1 MEPRAATPDPSIVA
15 LLRRS
20 ALCQGLSRDE
30 LLEVA
35 SAVRP
40 AAYRSGDVICR
51 QNEPCDRMYLVARGR
66 VRLTVERR
74 DGEFRL
80 LETLGPGDHFGE
92 LALVTDT
99 QRTST
104 ATAVMDTQLL
114 ELDKRAFVQLMARV
128 PGFAVNL
135 SRSLGFRLHWQTM
148 GHTAR
153 HALQVVGLAHAAGR
167 TMHVAPLLAEALA
180 ADGETIHVLC
190 DRRATW
196 PTGLVYLVERIPET
210 DEAARAQLAR
220 ERLHQVLEHHERV
233 LVEQSQDAPVHRL
246 AAILTQCEEVWWL
259 AEADAAGQ
267 SFRTLRTL
275 LEAEPRLAPRTRIVW
290 VLRETEHF
298 APPVAADLRLAGRDY
313 KLVLADDPQR
323 GHRLQ
328 HHTLRRLVRHL
339 HGTRIGLALG
349 GGGARGLAH
358 LGVLR
363 ALDRA
368 GIVVDVLAG
377 TSSGALMALPYA
389 AGYAPQEALPEFTRA
404 LTPPRIVQMLPG
416 GYRWFLWA
424 MFRAGAWDRMLRPY
438 FGTARLEQLLLPL
451 GVVSVDLVRGQQV
464 VRHTGDCV
472 EAVLES
478 INFPPAGRP
487 ILRDGMAL
495 VDGGLLNNL
504 PVDVVHDAGAQV
516 VLGVDV
522 VSKLPQQ
529 FAGNTPQT
537 PTEDM
542 RPPSMMETLLRAMDV
557 RSYGLSDVR
566 NQQVDVVIRPD
577 TSAFEFAD
585 FTQGA
590 RLADAGEAAAEE
602 AIPRIRE
609 LIASLGIR

>member
-1 MEPRAATPDPSIVA
+1 MQPRGATPDPSIVS

-20 ALCQGLSRDE
+20 ALCQGLSREE

-35 SAVRP
+35 AAVRP
-40 AAYRSGDVICR
+40 ASYHSGDVICQ
-51 QNEPCDRMYLVARGR
+51 QNEVCDRMYLIARGR
-66 VRLTVERR
+66 VRLTTQRA

-114 ELDKRAFVQLMARV
+114 ELDKQAFVQLMVRV

-135 SRSLGFRLHWQTM
+135 SRSLGFRLHWQTI
-148 GHTAR
+148 GQKAR
-153 HALQVVGLAHAAGR
+153 QALQVVGLVHAGGR

-190 DRRATW
+190 DRRAAW
-196 PTGLVYLVERIPET
+196 PTGLLYLVERIPEA

-233 LVEQSQDAPVHRL
+233 LVEQSQHAPLHRL
-246 AAILTQCEEVWWL
+246 AVILTQCEEVWWL
-259 AEADAAGQ
+259 AESDSAAESLG
-267 SFRTLRTL
+267 TLRTVL
-275 LEAEPRLAPRTRIVW
+275 KAEPRLAPRTRVVW
-290 VLRETEHF
+290 VLREHEHF
-298 APPVAADLRLAGRDY
+298 APRLPADLHLAGADY
-313 KLVLADDPQR
+313 KLVLGDDPQR

-328 HHTLRRLVRHL
+328 QHTLRRLIRRL
-339 HGTRIGLALG
+339 QGTRIGLALG

-389 AGYAPQEALPEFTRA
+389 AGYAPEDALPEFTSA
-404 LTPPRIVQMLPG
+404 LTPPRLVRMMPG
-416 GYRWFLWA
+416 GYRWYLWA

-438 FGTARLEQLLLPL
+438 FGTARLEQLLVPL
-451 GVVSVDLVRGQQV
+451 GMVAVDLVRGQQV

-504 PVDVVHDAGAQV
+504 PVDVVHNAGAQV
-516 VLGVDV
+516 VIGVDV

-557 RSYGLSDVR
+557 RSYGLSDVH
-566 NQQVDVVIRPD
+566 NDHVDVVIRPD

-590 RLADAGEAAAEE
+590 RLAEVGEAAAEE

-609 LIASLGIR
+609 LIASLDIR